1 MNSLRRRLL
10 LWLLPATFAAGA
22 LASVGTYWGAFLEL
36 GDLLND
42 QMRYI
47 ARHVSLSGDQV
58 SLDRH
63 GHRLSDAEAEKQDE
77 VLLQVWDSQGQL
89 HYSSDPALQLPAAT
103 VVGVSD
109 LSYQGQTWHT
119 FVTQRGD
126 RLIRVAQAQDA
137 RWEALAGLAVH
148 LLWPVLSL
156 LPLLALFLWFGIGY
170 GLKPLHRIVAELAQ
184 RNANSMVPI
193 KETDLP
199 SEISPL
205 VTELN
210 SLLQRLDQSFT
221 LQRHFIADAA
231 HELRT
236 PIMALSIQA
245 DLAKR
250 AEDEQERQQALL
262 QLQSGVSRLAHLAQQ
277 LLTLARLEPD
287 AQCAPLQPVP
297 LLALCKQVI
306 SERIRQSDLSGNDLG
321 LVHAEDLSIMGD
333 ASALRILLNNLV
345 DNAIRHAPGSTIN
358 LSVLRD
364 GQNVVLEVSDD
375 GPGIP
380 VGERGRV
387 LERFYRGPGE
397 KLPQGSGLGLS
408 IVAKIAEQH
417 RAELILDTAT
427 GGRGLT
433 VRISFRASEA
443 NAYERKLSAEM

>member
-22 LASVGTYWGAFLEL
+22 LASVGTYWGALLEL

-47 ARHVSLSGDQV
+47 ARHVSLSGEQV
-58 SLDRH
+58 SFDRP
-63 GHRLSDAEAEKQDE
+63 GHRLTDAEEEKQDE
-77 VLLQVWDSQGQL
+77 VLLQVWDTQGQL
-89 HYSSDPALQLPAAT
+89 HYSSDPALQLPAPTA
-103 VVGVSD
+103 VGISD
-109 LSYQGQTWHT
+109 LSYQAQTWHT
-119 FVTQRGD
+119 FVTPRGD
-126 RLIRVAQAQDA
+126 RLIRVAQAQNA

-193 KETDLP
+193 KDTDLP

-245 DLAKR
+245 DLAQR
-250 AEDEQERQQALL
+250 AADQEERQQALI
-262 QLQSGVSRLAHLAQQ
+262 QLQGGVSRLAHLAQQ
-277 LLTLARLEPD
+277 LLTLARLEPE
-287 AQCAPLQPVP
+287 AQCAPQQPVP

-306 SERIRQSDLSGNDLG
+306 SDRIRQSDLSGNDLG
-321 LVHAEDLSIMGD
+321 LAQAEDLSIMGD
-333 ASALRILLNNLV
+333 AAALGILLNNLV

-358 LSVLRD
+358 LSVWRD
-364 GQNVVLEVSDD
+364 GQEVILEVSDD

-380 VGERGRV
+380 EAERERV
-387 LERFYRGPGE
+387 LERFYRGQGE
-397 KLPQGSGLGLS
+397 KLSQGSGLGLS
-408 IVAKIAEQH
+408 IVAKIAERH
-417 RAELILDTAT
+417 RAGLVLDSGP
-427 GGRGLT
+427 GGQGLC
-433 VRISFRASEA
+433 VRLSFRASGTE
-443 NAYERKLSAEM
+443 NSQQELELG